1 MQLKHLQPSPQ
12 QPSSCSSLVSCSLLL
27 QQLCFLSDDGALH
40 TCVGTSF
47 GTNAISG
54 AHTESDC
61 PKIKKAN
68 IKAMYLIY

>member
-27 QQLCFLSDDGALH
+27 QQLCFFSDDGALQI
-40 TCVGTSF
+40 CVGTSF